1 MSKAFKKAVSAILGL
16 TLCAGMCACN
26 QTQPGTSASG
36 EPDASG
42 AVEASGADADT
53 DAVYGGEAV
62 VGITQEPSSF
72 DPHTAVAAGDKELI
86 FNIYE
91 GLYKFDST
99 GTLNPC
105 LATDCEISEDSSVY
119 TFTIREGVTFH
130 NGDTLDAD
138 DVVYSLKRAA
148 GLLDSQDGTALVTE
162 LDCIKDVEKSD
173 DGKVVVTLESG
184 NSELLS
190 YFTTGIIPDGYD
202 NCEAAPVGTGPFMFD
217 SYTIGE
223 NVTLVKNPNY
233 WQDGLPYLDTVTFK
247 ICADMDS
254 GLLELQNGNID
265 IFPYLDSIRA
275 EQLDTTQFTIESNG
289 SNMVQIFALNNAVAP
304 LDDARVREA
313 INLAIN
319 REDIIEVTMGG
330 AGVELTTAM
339 SPAMGSYYDTSLDGT
354 YSQNIDEAKALLA
367 EAGYPDGFE
376 LTVTVPSNY
385 LVHVN
390 TAVELASEL
399 SAVGIDLEIEQVD
412 WATWLE
418 SVYTNREYESTVICL
433 TSDYAPYDVLQRYAS
448 DSSDNFIN
456 YSNSEVDEL
465 LAEIPT
471 LADTEAKTELYH
483 QILNI
488 LVEDNAS
495 CYIQDPTTLT
505 AVSVRLTGYSVYPM
519 YVQDMSQVKVVE

>member
-1 MSKAFKKAVSAILGL
+1 MSNAFKKALSAILGL
-16 TLCAGMCACN
+16 SLCAGLCACN
-26 QTQPGTSASG
+26 KTLPGDKSTVELQSG
-36 EPDASG
+36 ESNSVTVQEG
-42 AVEASGADADT
+42 DT
-53 DAVYGGEAV
+53 TMGYGGDAV

-72 DPHTAVAAGDKELI
+72 DPHMAVAAGDKELI

-99 GTLNPC
+99 GALNPC

-148 GLLDSQDGTALVTE
+148 GLLDTQDGTALVAE
-162 LDCIKDVEKSD
+162 LDCIKDVVKSD

-202 NCEAAPVGTGPFMFD
+202 NCESAPVGTGPFMFD

-223 NVTLVKNPNY
+223 NVTLVKNPDY

-254 GLLELQNGNID
+254 GLLELQNGSID
-265 IFPYLDSIRA
+265 IFPYLDSVRA
-275 EQLDTTQFTIESNG
+275 DQLDPTQFTIESNG
-289 SNMVQIFALNNAVAP
+289 SNMVQIFALNNAVEP
-304 LDDARVREA
+304 LNDPLVREA
-313 INLAIN
+313 INIAIN

-339 SPAMGSYYDTSLDGT
+339 SPAMGTYYDPSLDGT
-354 YSQNIDEAKALLA
+354 YTQNIDEAKALLA

-418 SVYTNREYESTVICL
+418 TVYTNRQYESTVICL

-456 YSNSEVDEL
+456 YSNSEVDAL
-465 LAEIPT
+465 LAQIPT
-471 LADTEAKTELYH
+471 LADTDAKTAAYH
-483 QILNI
+483 EILNI
-488 LVEDNAS
+488 MVEDNAS

-505 AVSVRLTGYSVYPM
+505 AVSTRLTGYSVYPM
-519 YVQDMSQVKVVE
+519 YVQDMSQVKLAE

>member
-1 MSKAFKKAVSAILGL
+1 MSKAFKNAVCAILFPALTIGLFACNSKLPGEDSQVDLGTEVSA
-16 TLCAGMCACN
+16 
-26 QTQPGTSASG
+26 
-36 EPDASG
+36 PDAS
-42 AVEASGADADT
+42 AAE
-53 DAVYGGEAV
+53 DAVYGGDAV

-72 DPHTAVAAGDKELI
+72 DPHAAVAAGDKELI

-105 LATDCEISEDSSVY
+105 LATDCEISDDSTVY
-119 TFTIREGVTFH
+119 TFTIREGVLFH

-148 GLLDSQDGTALVTE
+148 GLLDSQDGTALVPE
-162 LDCIKDVEKSD
+162 LDVIKDVEKND
-173 DGKVVVTLESG
+173 AGQVVVTLESG

-202 NCEAAPVGTGPFMFD
+202 DCESAPVGTGPFKFD

-223 NVTLVKNPNY
+223 SVVLVKNENY
-233 WQDGLPYLDTVTFK
+233 WQSGLPYLDTVTFK

-254 GLLELQNGNID
+254 GLLELQNGSID

-275 EQLDTTQFTIESNG
+275 DQLDPSQFTIESNG

-313 INLAIN
+313 ICLAIN
-319 REDIIEVTMGG
+319 RQDIIQVTMGG

-354 YSQNIDEAKALLA
+354 YAQDVQKAKDLLA

-412 WATWLE
+412 WATWLDT
-418 SVYTNREYESTVICL
+418 VYTNRQYESTVICL
-433 TSDYAPYDVLQRYAS
+433 TSDYAPFDVLQRYAS

-456 YSNSEVDEL
+456 YSNSEVDAL

-471 LADTEAKTELYH
+471 LADDDAKTELYH
-483 QILNI
+483 EILNI
-488 LVEDNAS
+488 MVEDSAS

-505 AVSVRLTGYSVYPM
+505 AVSTRLTGYSVYPM
-519 YVQDMSQVKVVE
+519 YVQDMSQVKLAE

>member
-1 MSKAFKKAVSAILGL
+1 
-16 TLCAGMCACN
+16 
-26 QTQPGTSASG
+26 
-36 EPDASG
+36 
-42 AVEASGADADT
+42 
-53 DAVYGGEAV
+53 
-62 VGITQEPSSF
+62 
-72 DPHTAVAAGDKELI
+72 
-86 FNIYE
+86 
-91 GLYKFDST
+91 
-99 GTLNPC
+99 
-105 LATDCEISEDSSVY
+105 
-119 TFTIREGVTFH
+119 
-130 NGDTLDAD
+130 
-138 DVVYSLKRAA
+138 
-148 GLLDSQDGTALVTE
+148 
-162 LDCIKDVEKSD
+162 
-173 DGKVVVTLESG
+173 
-184 NSELLS
+184 
-190 YFTTGIIPDGYD
+190 
-202 NCEAAPVGTGPFMFD
+202 MFD

-418 SVYTNREYESTVICL
+418 TVYTNREYESTVICL

-471 LADTEAKTELYH
+471 LADTEAKTDLYH

-488 LVEDNAS
+488 MVEDNAS